1 MAAKYRGVRGEITR
15 TCATRSVRAFVS
27 EAGQRTHVI
36 KAALAATKPGKE
48 SLELVKKLQQE
59 KEAAAGKVPFQEFSS
74 SAEPLSEGGG
84 RMMMTMTTTTC
95 LENVAAF
102 DPDSS
107 ITEQARR
114 CNFSSLQDRPPRSAR
129 KMLPQKPSWSY
140 STKSPAAPL
149 RIVQDSPVLS
159 IRSRLLTRD
168 LKPLERTPTTLKTRR
183 NSSSSPRSLHS
194 PVRIS
199 LSPATILQTPRG
211 KNFAQQD
218 KKGTMEIKGRIIITP
233 NPKAARKKKP
243 WEWSPPKQ
251 GEQRSTGKAEAKL
264 SKIQKEILKKIAGG
278 GGPMGAKQSLRKKE
292 GASRAMRSSIDLSVA
307 GRRARRLSQV
317 LRSENAV
324 LEQNQQYLKELQQLR
339 EQIAQKDQE
348 VERLTSA
355 GMLLKQLCTTQ
366 GEELKAL
373 KEAFPALLKEMSELR
388 DTHGKQERESDT
400 AQRVVTLQDEISSLQ
415 GKIECLTADL
425 KQARAVSS
433 KLAERLDKT
442 ERFSCQSGRRLNHS
456 SEADIVPAAA
466 AQPFRWR
473 ENKLATMLA
482 SDGKLTQQLH
492 MTAIPEQAALREW
505 CGNSLQESASSN
517 GGPLFDAFKIRV
529 ASILRTASQGSQN

>member
-348 VERLTSA
+348 V
-355 GMLLKQLCTTQ
+355 
-366 GEELKAL
+366 
-373 KEAFPALLKEMSELR
+373 
-388 DTHGKQERESDT
+388 
-400 AQRVVTLQDEISSLQ
+400 
-415 GKIECLTADL
+415 
-425 KQARAVSS
+425 
-433 KLAERLDKT
+433 
-442 ERFSCQSGRRLNHS
+442 
-456 SEADIVPAAA
+456 
-466 AQPFRWR
+466 
-473 ENKLATMLA
+473 
-482 SDGKLTQQLH
+482 
-492 MTAIPEQAALREW
+492 
-505 CGNSLQESASSN
+505 
-517 GGPLFDAFKIRV
+517 
-529 ASILRTASQGSQN
+529 

>member
-36 KAALAATKPGKE
+36 KAAVAATKPGKE

-95 LENVAAF
+95 LKNVAAF

-183 NSSSSPRSLHS
+183 NSSSSSRSLHS

-233 NPKAARKKKP
+233 NSKAARKKKP

-278 GGPMGAKQSLRKKE
+278 GGPMGAKQTLRKKE

-355 GMLLKQLCTTQ
+355 GMLFKQLCTTQ

-425 KQARAVSS
+425 KQARPVSS

>member
-36 KAALAATKPGKE
+36 KPAVAATKPGKE

-59 KEAAAGKVPFQEFSS
+59 KEAAACKVPFQEFSS

-95 LENVAAF
+95 LKNVAAF
-102 DPDSS
+102 DPDS
-107 ITEQARR
+107 
-114 CNFSSLQDRPPRSAR
+114 AR
-129 KMLPQKPSWSY
+129 KMLLQKPSWSY

-149 RIVQDSPVLS
+149 RIVHDSPVLS
-159 IRSRLLTRD
+159 TRSRLLTRD

-183 NSSSSPRSLHS
+183 NSSSLSRSLHS

-233 NPKAARKKKP
+233 SPKAARKKKP

-251 GEQRSTGKAEAKL
+251 GEQRSTGKAESKL

-278 GGPMGAKQSLRKKE
+278 GGPKGAKQTLRKKE

-373 KEAFPALLKEMSELR
+373 KEAFPALLKEMSEIR

-400 AQRVVTLQDEISSLQ
+400 AQRVVTLLQDEISSLRV
-415 GKIECLTADL
+415 KIECLTADL

-433 KLAERLDKT
+433 KLAERLENT
-442 ERFSCQSGRRLNHS
+442 ERFSCQSGCHLNHS
-456 SEADIVPAAA
+456 SEADIVPVAA

-482 SDGKLTQQLH
+482 SDGKLTQQLR

-517 GGPLFDAFKIRV
+517 GGPLVDAFKIRV

>member
-15 TCATRSVRAFVS
+15 TCATRSVRALVS

-36 KAALAATKPGKE
+36 KAAVAATKPEKE

-95 LENVAAF
+95 LKNVAAF

-107 ITEQARR
+107 FTEQARR

-140 STKSPAAPL
+140 STKSPAVPL

-159 IRSRLLTRD
+159 TRSRLLTRD

-183 NSSSSPRSLHS
+183 NSSSSSRSLHS

-278 GGPMGAKQSLRKKE
+278 GGSMGAKQTLRKKE
-292 GASRAMRSSIDLSVA
+292 GAMRSSIDLSVA

-324 LEQNQQYLKELQQLR
+324 LEQNQHHLKELQQLR

-348 VERLTSA
+348 V
-355 GMLLKQLCTTQ
+355 
-366 GEELKAL
+366 
-373 KEAFPALLKEMSELR
+373 
-388 DTHGKQERESDT
+388 
-400 AQRVVTLQDEISSLQ
+400 
-415 GKIECLTADL
+415 
-425 KQARAVSS
+425 
-433 KLAERLDKT
+433 
-442 ERFSCQSGRRLNHS
+442 
-456 SEADIVPAAA
+456 
-466 AQPFRWR
+466 
-473 ENKLATMLA
+473 
-482 SDGKLTQQLH
+482 
-492 MTAIPEQAALREW
+492 
-505 CGNSLQESASSN
+505 
-517 GGPLFDAFKIRV
+517 
-529 ASILRTASQGSQN
+529 

>member
-95 LENVAAF
+95 LKNVAAF

-183 NSSSSPRSLHS
+183 NSSSSSRSLHS

-278 GGPMGAKQSLRKKE
+278 GGPMGAKQTLRKKE

-433 KLAERLDKT
+433 KLAECLDKT

-456 SEADIVPAAA
+456 SEADIVPVAA

-482 SDGKLTQQLH
+482 SDGKLTQQMC

-505 CGNSLQESASSN
+505 CGNSLQESGSSN
-517 GGPLFDAFKIRV
+517 GGPLVDAFKIRV

>member
-1 MAAKYRGVRGEITR
+1 MAAKYRGLRGEITR

-36 KAALAATKPGKE
+36 KAAVPATKPGKE

-59 KEAAAGKVPFQEFSS
+59 KEAAGGKVPFQEFSS

-84 RMMMTMTTTTC
+84 RMMTTMTTTTRK
-95 LENVAAF
+95 NVAAF

-107 ITEQARR
+107 ITEQGRR
-114 CNFSSLQDRPPRSAR
+114 CNFSSPLQDRPPRSAR

-149 RIVQDSPVLS
+149 RIVQDSQVLS
-159 IRSRLLTRD
+159 TRSRLLTRD

-183 NSSSSPRSLHS
+183 NSSSSSRSLHS

-211 KNFAQQD
+211 KKFAQQD

-278 GGPMGAKQSLRKKE
+278 PMGAKQTLRKRE
-292 GASRAMRSSIDLSVA
+292 GASRAVRSSIDLSVA

-339 EQIAQKDQE
+339 EQIGQKDQE
-348 VERLTSA
+348 V
-355 GMLLKQLCTTQ
+355 
-366 GEELKAL
+366 
-373 KEAFPALLKEMSELR
+373 
-388 DTHGKQERESDT
+388 
-400 AQRVVTLQDEISSLQ
+400 
-415 GKIECLTADL
+415 
-425 KQARAVSS
+425 
-433 KLAERLDKT
+433 
-442 ERFSCQSGRRLNHS
+442 
-456 SEADIVPAAA
+456 
-466 AQPFRWR
+466 
-473 ENKLATMLA
+473 
-482 SDGKLTQQLH
+482 
-492 MTAIPEQAALREW
+492 
-505 CGNSLQESASSN
+505 
-517 GGPLFDAFKIRV
+517 
-529 ASILRTASQGSQN
+529 